1 MNRLRGT
8 KKIYDETPIPK
19 ELTDVVNEA
28 IYASAQGSCPI
39 NSRSPFIAIFLSIS
53 TVFILL
59 LNTSPTF
66 AASLSDIPIIS
77 QLAKIFTISSYYHE
91 DTVKLVDVKIP
102 GLKDTGNTKLE
113 HQINQEILEKINLSV
128 AESEKRAQ
136 EYYDA
141 FMATNTEGQEFLPVL
156 VNVDYEI
163 KYSDDHFVSFVIT
176 KSENYVSVGTEKY
189 FYNIDLN
196 TGKEVTLK
204 DILGDQYKEIIDPQ
218 IKQQIVDREKDGYQ
232 LFFHEDENEFKSIA
246 DNQTF
251 YINSSGDV
259 VVVFDKYSIAPGY
272 MGFPEFTIHS
282 SSLPTT
288 GR

>member
-1 MNRLRGT
+1 MNRLKGT

-28 IYASAQGSCPI
+28 IYESAKASHPI
-39 NSRSPFIAIFLSIS
+39 KSRRPFITVFLSIS

-77 QLAKIFTISSYYHE
+77 QLVKIFTISSYYHE
-91 DTVKLVDVKIP
+91 DKVKLVDVKVP

-113 HQINQEILEKINLSV
+113 NRINHEILEKINLSV

-141 FMATNTEGQEFLPVL
+141 FMATNTKDQEFLPVL

-163 KYSDDHFVSFVIT
+163 KYSDDDFVSFVIT
-176 KSENYVSVGTEKY
+176 KTENYVSVGTEKY
-189 FYNIDLN
+189 FYNIDLES
-196 TGKEVTLK
+196 GKEVTLK
-204 DILGDQYKEIIDPQ
+204 DILGEKYKDIIDPQ
-218 IKQQIVDREKDGYQ
+218 IKQQIVEREKDGYQ
-232 LFFHEDENEFKSIA
+232 LFFHDEMDGFKTIS
-246 DNQTF
+246 DDQTF
-251 YINSSGDV
+251 YINSSKEIII
-259 VVVFDKYSIAPGY
+259 VFEKYSIAPGY
-272 MGFPEFTIHS
+272 MGFPEFTIQS
-282 SSLPTT
+282 ATLPTF